1 MLLTVACS
9 LAAQSPEDRGKQD
22 FHKDLTKQKFHLRP
36 SVRMPGPQKVW
47 IAPEREE
54 KPCSVPLL
62 SINPPSRHGTMTIIQ
77 PKQSGTM
84 PTVKMPAPP
93 CKDWPTE

>member
-9 LAAQSPEDRGKQD
+9 LAAQSPEDSGKQD

-62 SINPPSRHGTMTIIQ
+62 SINPPSRRGTMTIIQ